1 MIEILRR
8 IIRFAVVIVVASIG
22 LVMALILTFSTI
34 IAIIFLLL
42 ISRLRGKP
50 FEVREYWMAR
60 KTGRKSTSTQGSLN
74 SKDVTDVESRDIR

>member
-1 MIEILRR
+1 MIELLRR
-8 IIRFAVVIVVASIG
+8 IIRFAVVIIVAFVG

-34 IAIIFLLL
+34 IAIIFLLV

-50 FEVREYWMAR
+50 FEVKEYWMAR
-60 KTGRKSTSTQGSLN
+60 KTRRKPMSAQGSLN

>member
-1 MIEILRR
+1 MIELLRR
-8 IIRFAVVIVVASIG
+8 IIRFAVVIVVAFIG

-34 IAIIFLLL
+34 IAIVFLLV

-50 FEVREYWMAR
+50 FKVKEYWMAR
-60 KTGRKSTSTQGSLN
+60 RTGPKSTSTQGSLS

>member
-1 MIEILRR
+1 MIELLRR
-8 IIRFAVVIVVASIG
+8 IIRFAVVIIVAFVG

-34 IAIIFLLL
+34 IAMIFLLV

-50 FEVREYWMAR
+50 FEVKEYWMSR
-60 KTGRKSTSTQGSLN
+60 KTRRKPMSTQGSLN

>member
-1 MIEILRR
+1 MIELLRR
-8 IIRFAVVIVVASIG
+8 IIRFAVVIVVAFIG

-34 IAIIFLLL
+34 IAIVFLLV

-50 FEVREYWMAR
+50 FEIKEYWMAR
-60 KTGRKSTSTQGSLN
+60 RTGRKSTSTQGSLS

>member
-1 MIEILRR
+1 MIELLRR

-34 IAIIFLLL
+34 IAIAFLLV

-50 FEVREYWMAR
+50 FEVKEYWMSR
-60 KTGRKSTSTQGSLN
+60 RTGRKSTSTQGSLS